1 MGETKM
7 FLPFI
12 FKFFRAGNTH
22 PIPSPDV
29 HKMIYN
35 NAVTSTKYF
44 QPGDAV
50 AYRGVWRR
58 KLWWACAAT
67 VVEDGPNL
75 TTLFWRAGT
84 PVLRPASRPTVQSIL
99 RNEVEPIHGEWIRT
113 DVLSLTQPGC
123 AHTVD
128 LMWEAVQDNLV
139 CWYVNLQ
146 EPLRR
151 TKVGFDT
158 MDQQLDIVISPD
170 KSKWQWKDE
179 DEFAEA
185 VEIGVFS
192 KEEAA
197 AIRAEGEY
205 VIRLLES
212 NQSPF
217 CDGWENWTPPEGW
230 GISSFPPGW
239 DRIE

>member
-1 MGETKM
+1 MKI
-7 FLPFI
+7 LPACPLYSESASL
-12 FKFFRAGNTH
+12 RNTQ
-22 PIPSPDV
+22 PPSRSRSP
-29 HKMIYN
+29 KIAYN
-35 NAVTSTKYF
+35 YGVTSTKYF

-50 AYRGVWRR
+50 VYRVVWRG

-67 VVEDGPNL
+67 VVEDSPEL
-75 TTLFWRAGT
+75 TALFWQAGT
-84 PVLRPASRPTVQSIL
+84 PVLRPSSRPTVQSIL
-99 RNEVEPIHGEWIRT
+99 QNEVESTHAEWTRT

-123 AHTVD
+123 AHAVD
-128 LMWEAVQDNLV
+128 LMWEAGQRNLV

-170 KSKWQWKDE
+170 KSHWQWKDE

-197 AIRAEGEY
+197 AIRTEGEH
-205 VIRLLES
+205 VIQLLEN

-217 CDGWENWTPPEGW
+217 RDGWENWTPLDGW
-230 GISSFPPGW
+230 GISSFPPSW
-239 DRIE
+239 DQIE